1 LGRLRSWLNQTP
13 VLRTRQTG
21 VALMTAAIVHL
32 ALSIAYGHPAGW
44 LWSAADGIARRI
56 SAAWLESRCR
66 RIVNAVASDRP

>member
-1 LGRLRSWLNQTP
+1 MSG
-13 VLRTRQTG
+13 LRTWCRAAEALAASVSHPRAD
-21 VALMTAAIVHL
+21 VARADDHIEQLIRA
-32 ALSIAYGHPAGW
+32 SW